1 MIRAQ
6 FRIQLPA
13 DLWITQLSEE
23 YPRATF
29 RLLSGFRMEEKAVE
43 LREIVTDSVSNIVEA
58 MREQSSVSQFELLES
73 SERRVLVK
81 YESSKTALYE
91 FVEDLSLTV
100 EFPLLVQNGWYE
112 FDLTGTRDELNQLR
126 EALDSGGFDYELRSI
141 VTTTEVDSIMT
152 ERQQELLET
161 AARKGYFE
169 VPRQSTLG
177 EVAESIGI
185 DKSTAST
192 VLRRG
197 EAKLVNWF
205 LSTPDRAGHHLT

>member
-13 DLWITQLSEE
+13 DLWITALSED

-29 RLLSGFRMEEKAVE
+29 RLLSGFRMAEKAVE
-43 LREIVTDSVSNIVEA
+43 LREIVADAVGDIVEA
-58 MREQSSVSQFELLES
+58 IRAQPDVTQFELLES
-73 SERRVLVK
+73 NDRRALVK
-81 YESSKTALYE
+81 YESDKTALYE

-112 FDLTGTRDELNQLR
+112 FDLTGTRDELEQLR
-126 EALDSGGFDYELRSI
+126 DALDAGGFDYELRSI
-141 VTTTEVDSIMT
+141 VDTTETDSLVT
-152 ERQQELLET
+152 ARQRELLET

-169 VPRQSTLG
+169 VPRQSTLA
-177 EVAESIGI
+177 EVAEAVGV

-205 LSTPDRAGHHLT
+205 LSAPERAGHRST

>member
-29 RLLSGFRMEEKAVE
+29 RLLSGFKMEEKAVE
-43 LREIVTDSVSNIVEA
+43 LREIVADSVSNIVEEI
-58 MREQSSVSQFELLES
+58 RNQSDVSQFELLES
-73 SERRVLVK
+73 SDRRALVK
-81 YESSKTALYE
+81 YKSNKTALYE
-91 FVEDLSLTV
+91 FVKDLSLTV

-112 FDLTGTRDELNQLR
+112 FDLTGTRDELEQLR
-126 EALDSGGFDYELRSI
+126 DALDAGGFDYELRSI
-141 VTTTEVDSIMT
+141 VNTTETDSLMT
-152 ERQQELLET
+152 ERQRELLET
-161 AARKGYFE
+161 ATRKGYFK
-169 VPRQSTLG
+169 VPRQSTLA
-177 EVAESIGI
+177 EVAESAGV

-205 LSTPDRAGHHLT
+205 LSTPDKDGHGS

>member
-29 RLLSGFRMEEKAVE
+29 RLLSGFKMEEKAVE
-43 LREIVTDSVSNIVEA
+43 LREIVADSVSNIVEEI
-58 MREQSSVSQFELLES
+58 RNQSDVSQFELLES
-73 SERRVLVK
+73 SDRRALVK
-81 YESSKTALYE
+81 YKSNKTALYE

-112 FDLTGTRDELNQLR
+112 FDLTGTRDELEQLR
-126 EALDSGGFDYELRSI
+126 DALDAGGFDYELRSI
-141 VTTTEVDSIMT
+141 VNTTETDSLMT
-152 ERQQELLET
+152 ERQRELLET
-161 AARKGYFE
+161 ATRKGYFK
-169 VPRQSTLG
+169 VPRQSTLA
-177 EVAESIGI
+177 EVAESAGV

-205 LSTPDRAGHHLT
+205 LSTPDKDGHGS